1 MEQDV
6 KVVILLK
13 ALALAPKVWREAM
26 IEDLNNSLDSGFE
39 LCTMYSYAFR
49 ENNYPVTPFME
60 YDRDV
65 YFFAKVEGK
74 DFQDNDLLITDF
86 GEKVARRWSGSIIKA
101 DFDDPLW

>member
-1 MEQDV
+1 M
-6 KVVILLK
+6 
-13 ALALAPKVWREAM
+13 
-26 IEDLNNSLDSGFE
+26 
-39 LCTMYSYAFR
+39 
-49 ENNYPVTPFME
+49 TPFME
-60 YDRDV
+60 YDKDV